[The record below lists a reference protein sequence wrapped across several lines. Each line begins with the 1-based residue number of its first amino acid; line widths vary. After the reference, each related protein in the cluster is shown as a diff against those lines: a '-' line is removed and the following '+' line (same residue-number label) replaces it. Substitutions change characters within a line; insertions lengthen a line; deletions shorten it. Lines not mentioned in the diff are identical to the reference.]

1 MTNSF
6 IFASL
11 TVLIGIIVG
20 VLLCHILLKQ
30 DEKSHKHRLAGEIQ
44 IDNRDKKT
52 DVFRIVW
59 YEDPSNL
66 TRETYVTFKVNPNAK
81 LREKGND
88 YSD

>member
-6 IFASL
+6 IFASIV
-11 TVLIGIIVG
+11 VLIGIIVG

-30 DEKSHKHRLAGEIQ
+30 DEKPIVGEIQ
-44 IDNRDKKT
+44 IDNRDKNT

-66 TRETYVTFKVNPNAK
+66 TIETYVTFKVNPNAK